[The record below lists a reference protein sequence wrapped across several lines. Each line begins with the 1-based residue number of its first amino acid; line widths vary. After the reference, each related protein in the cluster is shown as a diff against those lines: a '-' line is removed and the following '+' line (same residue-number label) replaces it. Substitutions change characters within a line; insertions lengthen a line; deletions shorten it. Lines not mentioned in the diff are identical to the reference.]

1 MQTRCYRLVTSFNME
16 NFTFVTII
24 FDLSREQQ
32 VSNLTGKYYNLDSVS
47 ERFSKMKT
55 SVNRDLHRRNRFKI
69 GKMYEALTAMTF
81 NRLLRGSAYILLHP

>member
-1 MQTRCYRLVTSFNME
+1 ME

-24 FDLSREQQ
+24 FDLSKEQQ

-55 SVNRDLHRRNRFKI
+55 SVNRDPEPCDKIVQQKYNFRSRQSLEPPLHWMAFFEESSTTKNFGGNR
-69 GKMYEALTAMTF
+69 
-81 NRLLRGSAYILLHP
+81 P